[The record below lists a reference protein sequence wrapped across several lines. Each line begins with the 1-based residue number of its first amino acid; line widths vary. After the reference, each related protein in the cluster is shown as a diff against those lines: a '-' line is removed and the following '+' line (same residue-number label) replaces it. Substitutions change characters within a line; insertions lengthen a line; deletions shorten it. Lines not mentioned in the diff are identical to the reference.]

1 MSTYPRRSTEFKA
14 EIARIQELAD
24 KGGASLRS
32 SYAADKRLRAKVVA
46 AATAAGVTFAH
57 PYMRVEDMI
66 GDLALIEEASP
77 EATFRRIL
85 AGEQDAEA
93 AKLEAKGGPRR
104 LERAENLREH
114 ARLHRIQADQ
124 AEAPALTITPGAE
137 AVIEEI
143 AAGLPTNR
151 FRVVAHQGAFR
162 IFDHTAG
169 CFVTGEGTTY
179 QFKEDAEAQAN
190 DMNDPPATLDNPYHN
205 WMPDAA
211 PVDPRSWEAVRQTPA
226 FAVAVDIARQER
238 RSQVKLDQARSK
250 LVAVGGDLVDQEDA
264 ADNFSAALRF
274 FRNDNN
280 VLWGAARMLA
290 AMVDNDDELGALQV
304 LRDELDRQDGAG
316 CTEPVISDEANRM
329 AELAV
334 NLRKIQHGA

>member
-1 MSTYPRRSTEFKA
+1 MSTYPRRSAEFKA

-104 LERAENLREH
+104 LNRAENLREH
-114 ARLHRIQADQ
+114 ARLHRIQANQ
-124 AEAPALTITPGAE
+124 AEAVTELAGLDIDAAVEAAE
-137 AVIEEI
+137 A
-143 AAGLPTNR
+143 A
-151 FRVVAHQGAFR
+151 
-162 IFDHTAG
+162 
-169 CFVTGEGTTY
+169 
-179 QFKEDAEAQAN
+179 DA
-190 DMNDPPATLDNPYHN
+190 
-205 WMPDAA
+205 
-211 PVDPRSWEAVRQTPA
+211 RSWFAVRQTPA
-226 FAVAVDIARQER
+226 FKVAVDIARQER

-304 LRDELDRQDGAG
+304 LRDELDRQDAG
-316 CTEPVISDEANRM
+316 RSEPVISDEAHRM

-334 NLRKIQHGA
+334 NLRKIQHGV